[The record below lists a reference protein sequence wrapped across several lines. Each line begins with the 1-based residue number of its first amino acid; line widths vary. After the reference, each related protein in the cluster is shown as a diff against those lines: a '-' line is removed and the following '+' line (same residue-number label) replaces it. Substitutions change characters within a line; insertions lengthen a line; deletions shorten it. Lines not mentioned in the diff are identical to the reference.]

1 MAHFCLRRTGQRA
14 RRVRCQVMPV
24 RHLFRSVWARV
35 VALVLVVLVPA
46 LVLEVRSSLDDRDQL
61 IEEAGARA
69 DELARTGA
77 QGMTDLFDQTELLL
91 TAIGNLTDVEGT
103 GCGRD
108 LGAAVESGSPPYEG
122 MYAIAPAGNVVCGS
136 DGAPRGPVGD
146 EDWFRDTVARR
157 TFTVTSTESELFA
170 GSPVVVAS
178 LPLYDASGLNAV
190 VATAINP
197 TAFTAFTATADL
209 PADTAVAVV
218 DDEGT
223 IVERQPDGDLYR
235 GMQAPVVPPS
245 EGDEPVEGEGVDG
258 VRRLYAGEP
267 VEAGDT
273 TFSMIVGLSPD
284 VAFTPADERLL
295 SSLLVLA
302 GVGVVVTVAALAIAQ
317 AGIVRPLQRLRR
329 SMQAFAGGHD
339 EERVGALRGPTEVTE
354 LGETFDAM
362 ADELGRRF
370 DRLQGLVV
378 QVEETAEEERT
389 RIAAGIH
396 DETLQTLAALRIQLQ
411 LLRRRSADAESV
423 QALTTAL
430 AQADRT
436 ASELRNLLF
445 DLNPPALSELGL
457 GPALREIME
466 VKFGTSG
473 PHTEVR
479 DASDGAA
486 PDWAEVLLFR
496 IAQEGIANVA
506 AHAGADHVTLDVTVD
521 DGRATLRLADDG
533 RGFDVAA
540 AEATPVPGHI
550 GLRVMRDRARAAGG
564 DVLIE
569 SAVGRGTT
577 VTAWVPTSRRLPATT
592 AP

>member
-1 MAHFCLRRTGQRA
+1 
-14 RRVRCQVMPV
+14 MPV

-61 IEEAGARA
+61 VEEAGARA
-69 DELARTGA
+69 EELARTGA
-77 QGMTDLFDQTELLL
+77 QGMADLFDQTELLL
-91 TAIGNLTDVEGT
+91 TAIGNLSDLDGADCA
-103 GCGRD
+103 GD
-108 LGAAVESGSPPYEG
+108 LGAAVEPGSPPYEG
-122 MYAIAPAGNVVCGS
+122 LYAIGPDGTVTCGADAAAPL
-136 DGAPRGPVGD
+136 P
-146 EDWFRDTVARR
+146 TVADENWFLATVQRS
-157 TFTVTSTESELFA
+157 TFTVTSTSTSTGLFPGTPA
-170 GSPVVVAS
+170 VVAS
-178 LPLYDASGLNAV
+178 LPLYDDTGLRAV
-190 VATAINP
+190 VATAIDP
-197 TAFTAFTATADL
+197 SALTAFTTTADL
-209 PADTAVAVV
+209 PTDTAVAVI
-218 DDEGT
+218 DGAGT
-223 IVERQPDGDLYR
+223 IVERQPDGDRFR
-235 GMQAPVVPPS
+235 GTSAPDLQAA
-245 EGDEPVEGEGVDG
+245 GADDDPVEGTGVDG
-258 VRRLYAGEP
+258 VRRLYADEP
-267 VEAGDT
+267 VEAGGT
-273 TFSMIVGLSPD
+273 TLSVVVGLSPD

-302 GVGVVVTVAALAIAQ
+302 GVGVIVTVAALAIAQ

-329 SMQAFAGGHD
+329 SMLAFAGGHD
-339 EERVGALRGPTEVTE
+339 HERVGELRGPIEVTE

-411 LLRRRSADAESV
+411 LLRRRAPDAASV
-423 QALTTAL
+423 QALATAL

-445 DLNPPALSELGL
+445 DLNPPALGELGL

-466 VKFGTSG
+466 VKFGTAG

-506 AHAGADHVTLDVTVD
+506 AHAGAGHVSLDVTVVD
-521 DGRATLRLADDG
+521 SRATLRLSDDG
-533 RGFDVAA
+533 RGFDVAGT
-540 AEATPVPGHI
+540 EASPVPGHI

-564 DVLIE
+564 DVVVE
-569 SAVGRGTT
+569 SEIGRGTT

>member
-1 MAHFCLRRTGQRA
+1 
-14 RRVRCQVMPV
+14 MPV
-24 RHLFRSVWARV
+24 RHVFRSVWARV

-61 IEEAGARA
+61 VEEAGARA
-69 DELARTGA
+69 EELARTGA
-77 QGMTDLFDQTELLL
+77 QGMADLFDQTALLL
-91 TAIGNLTDVEGT
+91 TAIGNLSDLGGA
-103 GCGRD
+103 GCGDD
-108 LGAAVESGSPPYEG
+108 LRAAVEPGSPPYEG
-122 MYAIAPAGNVVCGS
+122 LVAVGADGTVVCS
-136 DGAPRGPVGD
+136 ADGEPPLPAVTD
-146 EDWFRDTVARR
+146 EDWFRDTVRR
-157 TFTVTSTESELFA
+157 RGFTVTSTSTGLFP
-170 GSPVVVAS
+170 GDPVVIAS
-178 LPLYDASGLNAV
+178 LPLYDASSLRAV
-190 VATAINP
+190 LATAIDP
-197 TAFTAFTATADL
+197 AAFTAFTATADL
-209 PADTAVAVV
+209 PADTAVTVL
-218 DDEGT
+218 DEDET
-223 IVERQPDGDLYR
+223 IVERQPDGERYR
-235 GMQAPVVPPS
+235 GLVAPDFRQD
-245 EGDEPVEGEGVDG
+245 GDDEPLEGTGVDG
-258 VRRLYAGEP
+258 VRRLYVDEP
-267 VEAGDT
+267 VDAGGT
-273 TFSMIVGLSPD
+273 TLSMVVGLSPD
-284 VAFTPADERLL
+284 VAFTPADERLV

-302 GVGVVVTVAALAIAQ
+302 GVGVVVTVAALAVAQ
-317 AGIVRPLQRLRR
+317 AGIVRPLQRVRR
-329 SMQAFAGGHD
+329 SMQAFATGND
-339 EERVGALRGPTEVTE
+339 DERVGELHGPVEVTE

-411 LLRRRSADAESV
+411 LLRRRAPDTDAV

-473 PHTEVR
+473 PRTEVR

-521 DGRATLRLADDG
+521 DGRATLRLTDDG

-540 AEATPVPGHI
+540 TEASPVPGHI

-564 DVLIE
+564 DVVVDSE
-569 SAVGRGTT
+569 VGRGTT
-577 VTAWVPTSRRLPATT
+577 VTAWVPTSRRLPATA
-592 AP
+592 APHLAP